1 MAEGCVTTVVVLSRQ
16 GKRTLA
22 WGDVVRL
29 ERLADVR
36 YHQLRRAPNG
46 AEAAALLEG
55 VQILAT
61 TNVCMPTLDA
71 ALLDA
76 LPTLRAVVLYATGY
90 DHIDVELLASRGVG
104 LTVLPDYATNAVAEH
119 AMAMLLS
126 MATRLHLAHGRSR
139 GTAPSGASL
148 RGVELAGRT
157 MGVLGVGRIG
167 TRVAQLGA
175 AFGMRVI
182 GYDHSTA
189 AIGAARHEGIAMTTR
204 GRLLTEAD
212 ALMVC
217 ASHAYDAP
225 AVIGLDE
232 LDLMRSDAF
241 VINVARAALV
251 DTAAITAAIRAGAV
265 RGYAVDDVVLD
276 PAADGDLLAE
286 GRVLQTAHSA
296 WWRDEVLDRG
306 RRMWA
311 HHLLAVIEGRPL
323 DAVTWSDRIGATNGT
338 RHAIERWE
346 QVVDSDDELVVHR

>member
-1 MAEGCVTTVVVLSRQ
+1 MTPVVVLSRQ
-16 GKRTLA
+16 GARTLA
-22 WGDVVRL
+22 WDDVVRL
-29 ERLADVR
+29 ERVADVR
-36 YHQLRRAPNG
+36 YHQLQHGPSA
-46 AEAAALLEG
+46 AEAAALLDGAE
-55 VQILAT
+55 ILAT
-61 TNVCMPTLDA
+61 TNACMPTLDA

-76 LPTLRAVVLYATGY
+76 LPALRTVVLYATGY
-90 DHIDVELLASRGVG
+90 DHIDVDLLAARGIG

-139 GTAPSGASL
+139 GAAPAAASL
-148 RGVELAGRT
+148 RGIELAGRT

-167 TRVAQLGA
+167 TRVAKLGA

-182 GYDHSTA
+182 GYDHSISATDTA
-189 AIGAARHEGIAMTTR
+189 RNEGIAMTTR
-204 GRLLTEAD
+204 ERLLAEAD
-212 ALMVC
+212 AVMVC
-217 ASHAYDAP
+217 ASHSYDAP

-232 LDLMRSDAF
+232 LDQMRCDAF

-251 DTAAITAAIRAGAV
+251 DTAAVTAAIRAGAV

-276 PAADGDLLAE
+276 PTIDGDLLAE

-323 DAVTWSDRIGATNGT
+323 DAVTWSNGRPVMNGSHPAPDWDR
-338 RHAIERWE
+338 
-346 QVVDSDDELVVHR
+346 VVDGDDELVVAP